1 MKRYQPVLR
10 ITPALLKQIQQI
22 EVLVSRWHHSAARVL
37 TPQLRRN
44 NRIRTIQASLAIE
57 HNTLT
62 VEQVTAVLNGK
73 RVLGQPREILEVRN
87 AFAAYE
93 KLKQWK
99 PHSRKQ
105 FLEAHRLLMKGLI
118 DTPGILRRKG
128 VGIYRGKTL
137 VHMAPPANRISVLL
151 DDLLAWT
158 KTSEWHPLLQSC
170 VFHYEL
176 EFIHPFEDGNGR
188 MGRLW
193 QTLMLS
199 QWQPLLACLP
209 VETVIRDRQK
219 AYYNA
224 LALSDKAG
232 NAAPFVRFML
242 KALHDALE
250 EAVASAPGSEKS
262 SEKILAMLR
271 QHPQLS
277 ARELAIQLHISSRAV
292 EKQIAQLQKQKRLR
306 RIGPAK
312 GGQWK
317 VKE

>member
-1 MKRYQPVLR
+1 MPVVKYSSGKYKTKDNTVAIVEKGEIKKILFNP
-10 ITPALLKQIQQI
+10 TPPWLVKKEIDDVLFLLK
-22 EVLVSRWHHSAARVL
+22 ENLEKK
-37 TPQLRRN
+37 
-44 NRIRTIQASLAIE
+44 TI
-57 HNTLT
+57 
-62 VEQVTAVLNGK
+62 
-73 RVLGQPREILEVRN
+73 
-87 AFAAYE
+87 
-93 KLKQWK
+93 
-99 PHSRKQ
+99 
-105 FLEAHRLLMKGLI
+105 
-118 DTPGILRRKG
+118 
-128 VGIYRGKTL
+128 
-137 VHMAPPANRISVLL
+137 
-151 DDLLAWT
+151 
-158 KTSEWHPLLQSC
+158 HPLIAIAN
-170 VFHYEL
+170 FIF
-176 EFIHPFEDGNGR
+176 EFLAIHPFEDGNGR